1 MGITSCS
8 VQLGSA
14 PSQGH
19 QSRFAYTCPGD
30 VSNCSSKEIYDL
42 WATHELSTAMVV
54 QDLAKIEHILGS
66 YPALKE
72 RELTIPGERAPI
84 TALQFALNR
93 GDEKVTRALLV
104 AGVSPNLPLTQ
115 AQRVNSRAYV
125 NSMDPLG
132 EDDELHRLPL
142 ITHFE
147 VTCISSQQK
156 ELFMVLLEY
165 GANPNNGIT
174 HVSYLGDVEM
184 LEALLDR
191 SANPNKWQGVSAT
204 PLATAVKSKL
214 QPHEKVV
221 CLLRRSADPNFVGHD
236 IPTARIAYPALS
248 IATQRRDYRMVRILL
263 EGGADPNQISRDE
276 GLPTALFWATYWGEI
291 EIIKLFMSF
300 SKYKLDLHVRKYTQE
315 TVFDVARTA
324 NSFSKVKKPRHIA
337 KLPLPARSPAVYER
351 IVTLFDEYQA
361 THSDGGSGSLGAASA
376 RPDSLGASTTAT
388 SRTDAV
394 YSTDRADERMRE
406 SSRPTT
412 PRGPYT
418 PPRGHRDA

>member
-1 MGITSCS
+1 MGISSCS
-8 VQLGSA
+8 VQRCE
-14 PSQGH
+14 H
-19 QSRFAYTCPGD
+19 RFAYSCPGD
-30 VSNCSSKEIYDL
+30 TSNCSSKEIYDL
-42 WATHELSTAMVV
+42 WVTHELSAAMVV
-54 QDLAKIEHILGS
+54 QDMAKIEHILGS

-72 RELTIPGERAPI
+72 RELTFPGEAAPL

-93 GDEKVTRALLV
+93 GDEKVTRALLI

-125 NSMDPLG
+125 TSIDPLG
-132 EDDELHRLPL
+132 EDEELHRLPIL
-142 ITHFE
+142 THFE
-147 VTCISSQQK
+147 ATCVSTQK

-165 GANPNNGIT
+165 GANPNNGIV

-204 PLATAVKSKL
+204 PLIIAVKSKL
-214 QPHEKVV
+214 QAHEKVV
-221 CLLRRSADPNFVGHD
+221 SLLRRSADPNFVGQD

-276 GLPTALFWATYWGEI
+276 GLPNALFWATYWGEI

-300 SKYKLDLHVRKYTQE
+300 SKHKLDLHVRKYTQE

-324 NSFSKVKKPRHIA
+324 SAFSKVKKPRHIA
-337 KLPLPARSPAVYER
+337 KLPLPARSPVVYER
-351 IVTLFDEYQA
+351 IVTLFEEYQA
-361 THSDGGSGSLGAASA
+361 SHSDGGSGSMGAASA

-406 SSRPTT
+406 SSGPTT

-418 PPRGHRDA
+418 PPRGNRDA